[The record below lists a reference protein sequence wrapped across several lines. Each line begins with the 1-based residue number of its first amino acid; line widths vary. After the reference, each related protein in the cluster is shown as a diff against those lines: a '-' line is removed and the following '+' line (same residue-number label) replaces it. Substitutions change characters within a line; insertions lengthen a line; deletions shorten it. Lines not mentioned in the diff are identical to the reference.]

1 MRRRLPVAVCMLFLV
16 CCAVGGCNAL
26 PAPPRQNWLE
36 PVRFLDIPPG
46 QEAERTL
53 ATSLEA
59 ARINYRFRLSV
70 LQAYYERIG
79 NLDKYKWA
87 QRELKNLDS
96 AQTFT
101 WRGLHTVVA
110 PAGQAVVGTDERRLV
125 KDTLTAR
132 KDYKAAAE
140 ALAVLYEKQGKTFP
154 AAMVRN
160 MQERLD
166 PVHLYQY
173 FLDAEVPPS
182 DLRPTRLVIEAEK
195 IYAEA
200 RRLYQRGSFLPGLP
214 DKRTLRKSLALFQK
228 LVQEHP
234 RSTRIPQAAFYIAEI
249 YKEFFGE
256 HIRAVAWYERAWTWD
271 SRILLPARFQ
281 AAVQYD
287 FFLHNKTKAVE
298 LYRAA
303 IDHEQFNQ
311 NNVRYA
317 RQRIAELTGQPIE

>member
-1 MRRRLPVAVCMLFLV
+1 MRRRLPAVCMLLLAS
-16 CCAVGGCNAL
+16 CAVGGCNAL
-26 PAPPRQNWLE
+26 PDPPRQNWWT
-36 PVRFLDIPPG
+36 PVRLLDIPAG
-46 QEAERTL
+46 QEAERTQ
-53 ATSLEA
+53 ATALEA

-70 LQAYYERIG
+70 LQAYYERVG

-87 QRELKNLDS
+87 QRELQNLDNV
-96 AQTFT
+96 QTFT
-101 WRGLHTVVA
+101 WHGLHTVVA

-125 KDTLTAR
+125 EDTLTAR
-132 KDYKAAAE
+132 KDYMAAVE
-140 ALAVLYEKQGKTFP
+140 ALAVLYEKQGDTFR

-173 FLDAEVPPS
+173 FLDAEVPPP

-195 IYAEA
+195 IYTEA
-200 RRLYQRGSFLPGLP
+200 RRLHRQGSFLPGLP
-214 DKRTLRKSLALFQK
+214 DKRTLRKSLALYQK

-234 RSTRIPQAAFYIAEI
+234 RSTRIAQAAFYIAEI

-256 HIRAVAWYERAWTWD
+256 HIRAVAWYERAWTWEP
-271 SRILLPARFQ
+271 RVLLPARFQ
-281 AAVQYD
+281 AAVEYD

-303 IDHEQFNQ
+303 IDYEQFSQ
-311 NNVRYA
+311 NNARYA
-317 RQRIAELTGQPIE
+317 RQRIGELMGQPLE